1 MLVDAGGSG
10 GVTGLDQI
18 MYDDAAYNKALLL
31 HEGGIELFGYES
43 RDDLGALDMA
53 PEGAPCTAD
62 PRDPAV
68 ECAVLGSIG
77 TAAVVHMDDF
87 RVDHTGDGG
96 SIRVG
101 EDLGGLGTG
110 GIGEIGVRISRET
123 ANVETP
129 MTTTTP
135 LRGNT
140 GAPPVMSAAR
150 VRVTTHGPTT
160 RVLGGYDRPAL
171 AVMTTRELRK
181 HFCDVFD
188 APPPLGKRDDCIWLR
203 GALAPH
209 AVDQSIDQSIEQPSA
224 IDQSIDPL
232 SLPPNVPS
240 GEHLVGPIE
249 SGWGTD
255 QGMAGFHTESFRF
268 ECAAD
273 RHGPVDNNA
282 TDDENSDSDEPADED
297 ARLNARTKTTG
308 RDFGD
313 FERGGASTLK
323 TPSPVDRGRGVGDSD
338 LDWDGLGADPVS
350 IGPFPN
356 PETVFL
362 YKTDT
367 FFYLSQ
373 MDGAGP
379 GALGGGHTDFTIGLT
394 NGLADGW
401 RVNSGWRARGGP
413 NAGEN
418 LDRVAQRTLDSTSGG
433 WASVTAAAV
442 RALETASGKVRLAV
456 NARAECAALAAEA
469 GKAVRRAR
477 RAAANAARCR
487 DGTARP
493 VPFTQIPNAIAR
505 RLRETGACAK
515 DKVCGRTTRRWKD
528 TFAGQR
534 SAKNAGVAPRSAKK
548 AKHAFDSRDRP
559 TVSRSVSLAGDD
571 AGSDFGSERAA
582 PALAEPTPTPVV
594 RPEIINL
601 VKGDETEAQR
611 VAQIWQAALHPDN
624 CHVCGDSDSRRWSR
638 DDKIVSCHGCD
649 VKVHLSCYGLQTPPS
664 DGTWLCQGC
673 EDGVAPGDAKKGDV
687 GTCALCP
694 QPGGALAVLD
704 PPSKWDVAWETPGT
718 HAHVSCASCLPEVFV
733 WKDLVGRELK
743 GALVDMSFVK
753 ASRINLT
760 CTLCGLEGACT
771 QCAMKKCF
779 HSFHPLC
786 ARGAGF
792 ATERH
797 EGQDG
802 RHLWFCSTHSG
813 ERWGDAR
820 LDAAGKGDGGGD
832 VSLKKK
838 AKTGGSTRKAK
849 TSRKGKA
856 VEAGAVPVVAAL
868 SVVSA
873 VCVVVKPLEEV
884 EVAEGA
890 VGEALREEA
899 QAVEA

>member
-31 HEGGIELFGYES
+31 HEGGIELLGYES

-110 GIGEIGVRISRET
+110 GIGEIGVRISREM

-209 AVDQSIDQSIEQPSA
+209 AVDQSID
-224 IDQSIDPL
+224 PL

-268 ECAAD
+268 ERAAD

-313 FERGGASTLK
+313 FERGRASTLK

-356 PETVFL
+356 P
-362 YKTDT
+362 
-367 FFYLSQ
+367 
-373 MDGAGP
+373 
-379 GALGGGHTDFTIGLT
+379 
-394 NGLADGW
+394 AD
-401 RVNSGWRARGGP
+401 
-413 NAGEN
+413 
-418 LDRVAQRTLDSTSGG
+418 
-433 WASVTAAAV
+433 
-442 RALETASGKVRLAV
+442 
-456 NARAECAALAAEA
+456 
-469 GKAVRRAR
+469 
-477 RAAANAARCR
+477 
-487 DGTARP
+487 
-493 VPFTQIPNAIAR
+493 
-505 RLRETGACAK
+505 
-515 DKVCGRTTRRWKD
+515 
-528 TFAGQR
+528 
-534 SAKNAGVAPRSAKK
+534 
-548 AKHAFDSRDRP
+548 
-559 TVSRSVSLAGDD
+559 
-571 AGSDFGSERAA
+571 
-582 PALAEPTPTPVV
+582 
-594 RPEIINL
+594 
-601 VKGDETEAQR
+601 
-611 VAQIWQAALHPDN
+611 
-624 CHVCGDSDSRRWSR
+624 
-638 DDKIVSCHGCD
+638 
-649 VKVHLSCYGLQTPPS
+649 
-664 DGTWLCQGC
+664 
-673 EDGVAPGDAKKGDV
+673 
-687 GTCALCP
+687 
-694 QPGGALAVLD
+694 
-704 PPSKWDVAWETPGT
+704 
-718 HAHVSCASCLPEVFV
+718 
-733 WKDLVGRELK
+733 
-743 GALVDMSFVK
+743 
-753 ASRINLT
+753 
-760 CTLCGLEGACT
+760 
-771 QCAMKKCF
+771 
-779 HSFHPLC
+779 
-786 ARGAGF
+786 
-792 ATERH
+792 
-797 EGQDG
+797 
-802 RHLWFCSTHSG
+802 
-813 ERWGDAR
+813 
-820 LDAAGKGDGGGD
+820 
-832 VSLKKK
+832 
-838 AKTGGSTRKAK
+838 
-849 TSRKGKA
+849 
-856 VEAGAVPVVAAL
+856 
-868 SVVSA
+868 
-873 VCVVVKPLEEV
+873 
-884 EVAEGA
+884 
-890 VGEALREEA
+890 
-899 QAVEA
+899 